1 MHPLNI
7 FNLVFEVFNSVEV
20 IVYIVIDLVIFIT
33 IKRNS
38 YHEYI

>member
-1 MHPLNI
+1 MHPLVI
-7 FNLVFEVFNSVEV
+7 FSLVFEVFNSVEV
-20 IVYIVIDLVIFIT
+20 IVYIVIDLAIIIT